1 MDAMQCL
8 SGILLIFTSV
18 LIPIHLIFSLKKNL
32 IRRVETNAT
41 CMKCDSQSS
50 DLYNVAMEYYV
61 DGRQIISEKILVNV
75 EVPMFLKA
83 GREAMVYVNPERPRE
98 FLFSPKRDMTGIITG
113 LLLGIIG
120 LSMILPTGLTLVKT
134 GLGA

>member
-32 IRRVETNAT
+32 IRRV
-41 CMKCDSQSS
+41 D
-50 DLYNVAMEYYV
+50 YV

>member
-1 MDAMQCL
+1 
-8 SGILLIFTSV
+8 
-18 LIPIHLIFSLKKNL
+18 
-32 IRRVETNAT
+32 
-41 CMKCDSQSS
+41 
-50 DLYNVAMEYYV
+50 MEYYV